1 VSDYSHFE
9 MGWFLDFLGI
19 LFNDLKPSIMFNEKV
34 YNEYYP
40 DHHLSV
46 DEYFEA
52 FSEEREAQLK
62 KTYEQLSER
71 LSKGIENSK
80 TLLSR
85 KDCQVLD
92 GRLFNIMNKNLG
104 RYLRKD
110 FKLPTKQNTWGN
122 NPPDPL
128 PRIFSEFHEWKD

>member
-1 VSDYSHFE
+1 
-9 MGWFLDFLGI
+9 MGWFLGFLGI
-19 LFNDLKPSIMFNEKV
+19 LLNDLKPSIMYNEKV

-71 LSKGIENSK
+71 LSKGMRI
-80 TLLSR
+80 R
-85 KDCQVLD
+85 K
-92 GRLFNIMNKNLG
+92 LFFPEKIARCSTIGCSIL
-104 RYLRKD
+104 
-110 FKLPTKQNTWGN
+110 
-122 NPPDPL
+122 
-128 PRIFSEFHEWKD
+128 